1 MATTTPDA
9 DPSIPSPSSSANGAV
24 DWKSIALPY
33 AVAIAAQLPMLLLY
47 ARNLHLDKPHY
58 QTFPIAVLATLLIA
72 WSRWPKEAKMP
83 FHRSVASD
91 VLLVLGLMFG
101 IACVLFKFPSAAA
114 ASVMLLITSLLA
126 RTVDKET
133 LKSLWPASLPM
144 FVFLSLPGGYDV
156 KLITTLQR
164 YSAICTSRLL
174 DLAGLGHHMDGTVID
189 VPGRE
194 SYGIEQACSGV
205 QSFFTLLF
213 IAVVFIVV
221 FRRPLFRSII
231 LIASAVFWAL
241 FMNTVRIFLIP
252 IADQIDFNLAHGF
265 PHAMLGW
272 CTLIVGAL
280 LLLST
285 DQFLLFLF
293 GPVDTEIG
301 RSGPFG
307 RFITKFWN
315 SLVAGSALTNDEAG
329 RRRKKSKRRKTITQ
343 AGRSMIWGI
352 CGLLALAGAWS
363 SWDVFY
369 AFVNERKSVRFFDVD
384 EIRPFEETDLPAK
397 LDDWSLVNYG
407 IDSRERGSDLGKR
420 SDKWTYRSPNFV
432 ARVSLDQTF
441 PGWHELTTCY
451 RNAGW
456 ELVSRLRKDA
466 NLEMADDSGN
476 MGSVSWPYVVAE
488 FKKPTGERGFLA
500 FSIFNTEGAP
510 VDPPASWNRAM
521 YFISGI
527 KNRLSGRIRHQFFNR
542 ATFQIQTFVAGYGEV
557 DVDAQ
562 MEIEDRYLRLR
573 EITRQRCVEKSA
585 VQ

>member
-156 KLITTLQR
+156 TLITTLQR
-164 YSAICTSRLL
+164 YSAVCTSRLL

-343 AGRSMIWGI
+343 AGRSIECKI
-352 CGLLALAGAWS
+352 
-363 SWDVFY
+363 
-369 AFVNERKSVRFFDVD
+369 
-384 EIRPFEETDLPAK
+384 
-397 LDDWSLVNYG
+397 
-407 IDSRERGSDLGKR
+407 
-420 SDKWTYRSPNFV
+420 
-432 ARVSLDQTF
+432 
-441 PGWHELTTCY
+441 
-451 RNAGW
+451 
-456 ELVSRLRKDA
+456 LRC
-466 NLEMADDSGN
+466 
-476 MGSVSWPYVVAE
+476 
-488 FKKPTGERGFLA
+488 R
-500 FSIFNTEGAP
+500 
-510 VDPPASWNRAM
+510 
-521 YFISGI
+521 
-527 KNRLSGRIRHQFFNR
+527 
-542 ATFQIQTFVAGYGEV
+542 
-557 DVDAQ
+557 
-562 MEIEDRYLRLR
+562 
-573 EITRQRCVEKSA
+573 
-585 VQ
+585 

>member
-1 MATTTPDA
+1 MSTTTPDA
-9 DPSIPSPSSSANGAV
+9 STPRTSSSTQGSV
-24 DWKSIALPY
+24 DWKSIAIPY
-33 AVAIAAQLPMLLLY
+33 AVAILAQLPMLLLY

-58 QTFPIAVLATLLIA
+58 QTFPIAILATLLIA
-72 WSRWPKEAKMP
+72 WNRWPKEAKMP

-91 VLLVLGLMFG
+91 VLLVIGLMFG

-114 ASVMLLITSLLA
+114 ASVMLLIASLLA

-164 YSAICTSRLL
+164 FSAICTSRLL
-174 DLAGLGHHMDGTVID
+174 DLVGLGHHMDGTVIQ

-194 SYGIEQACSGV
+194 GYGIEQACSGV

-221 FRRPLFRSII
+221 FRRPFFRSVI
-231 LIASAVFWAL
+231 LIVSAVFWAL

-252 IADQIDFNLAHGF
+252 MADQVDLDLTHGF

-315 SLVAGSALTNDEAG
+315 SLVAGGTLKTDATGG
-329 RRRKKSKRRKTITQ
+329 RRRKTKRRKTITQ
-343 AGRSMIWGI
+343 AGKSVIWGI
-352 CGLLALAGAWS
+352 CGLMALAGVWS

-369 AFVNERKSVRFFDVD
+369 AFVNERHKVRFFDVD
-384 EIRPFEETDLPAK
+384 VTQPFEEADLPAK
-397 LDDWSLVNYG
+397 LDDWNVVNYK
-407 IDSRERGSDLGKR
+407 IDNRERGSDLGKR
-420 SDKWTYRSPNFV
+420 SDKWTYRAPNYI
-432 ARVSLDQTF
+432 AQVSLDQTF

-451 RNAGW
+451 RNSGW
-456 ELVSRLRKDA
+456 ELVSRVRKNVKLGDP
-466 NLEMADDSGN
+466 NDSESTGD
-476 MGSVSWPYVVAE
+476 VAWPYVVAE

-500 FSIFNTEGAP
+500 FSLFNTDGAP

-527 KNRLSGRIRHQFFNR
+527 KNRLSGRIRTQFFNT
-542 ATFQIQTFVAGYGEV
+542 ATYQIQTFVAGYGEFGEDTREEV
-557 DVDAQ
+557 
-562 MEIEDRYLRLR
+562 EDRYLRLR
-573 EITRQRCVEKSA
+573 EITRQRYVEKTTA
-585 VQ
+585 Q

>member
-1 MATTTPDA
+1 MATTSPDVS
-9 DPSIPSPSSSANGAV
+9 PSEPRSSSSANGSV

-33 AVAIAAQLPMLLLY
+33 AIAIGAQIPMLLLY

-72 WSRWPKEAKMP
+72 WSRWPKEARMP
-83 FHRSVASD
+83 FHRSVTSD
-91 VLLVLGLMFG
+91 VLLVMGLMFG

-156 KLITTLQR
+156 KLITSLQY

-174 DLAGLGHHMDGTVID
+174 DLAGLGHHMNGTVIQ

-221 FRRPLFRSII
+221 FRRPLFRSIV

-241 FMNTVRIFLIP
+241 FMNTIRIFLIP
-252 IADQIDFNLAHGF
+252 VLDQADIDVAHGF
-265 PHAMLGW
+265 SHAMLGW
-272 CTLIVGAL
+272 GTLTVGAV

-293 GPVDTEIG
+293 GPVDTETG

-307 RFITKFWN
+307 RFITKVWN
-315 SLVAGSALTNDEAG
+315 SLISGTTLESDEKG
-329 RRRKKSKRRKTITQ
+329 RRRKKRGRKAITQ
-343 AGRSMIWGI
+343 AGRSVIWGV
-352 CGLLALAGAWS
+352 CGLLALTGIWS

-369 AFVNERKSVRFFDVD
+369 AFVNERHKVRFFDVD
-384 EIRPFEETDLPAK
+384 VTQPFEETDLPAK
-397 LDDWSLVNYG
+397 LDDWSVVDYK
-407 IDSRERGSDLGKR
+407 IDVRERGSDLGKR
-420 SDKWTYRSPNFV
+420 SDLWTYRAPNCI
-432 ARVSLDQTF
+432 AHVSFDQPF

-456 ELVSRLRKDA
+456 EIVSRSRKDA
-466 NLEMADDSGN
+466 KLEILDDSGN
-476 MGSVSWPYVVAE
+476 EGSVSWPYVVAE
-488 FKKPTGERGFLA
+488 FKKPTGERGFLV
-500 FSIFNTEGAP
+500 FSLFNTDGAP
-510 VDPPASWNRAM
+510 VDPPASWNRLM

-527 KNRLSGRIRHQFFNR
+527 KNRLSGRIRTQFFNT
-542 ATFQIQTFVAGYGEV
+542 ATYQIQAFVRGYGKF
-557 DVDAQ
+557 DANTQ
-562 MEIEDRYLRLR
+562 TQIEDRFLRLR
-573 EITRQRCVEKSA
+573 EITRQRYVEKSTA
-585 VQ
+585 Q

>member
-1 MATTTPDA
+1 MATTSPDVS
-9 DPSIPSPSSSANGAV
+9 PSASRSSSSANSSV

-33 AVAIAAQLPMLLLY
+33 AIAIGAQIPMLILY

-58 QTFPIAVLATLLIA
+58 QTFPIAILATLLIA

-83 FHRSVASD
+83 FHRSVFSD
-91 VLLVLGLMFG
+91 VLLVTGLMFA

-114 ASVMLLITSLLA
+114 ASMMLLVASLLA

-144 FVFLSLPGGYDV
+144 FVFLSLPSGLDV
-156 KLITTLQR
+156 LLITKLQY

-174 DLAGLGHHMDGTVID
+174 DLAGLGHHMDGTVIQ

-194 SYGIEQACSGV
+194 AYGIEQACSGV

-221 FRRPLFRSII
+221 FRRPLFRSIV
-231 LIASAVFWAL
+231 LLASAVFWAL

-252 IADQIDFNLAHGF
+252 LGDLVDLPLAHGF

-272 CTLIVGAL
+272 GTLIVGAV

-307 RFITKFWN
+307 RFITKVWN
-315 SLVAGSALTNDEAG
+315 SLVSGTTLEGDEKG
-329 RRRKKSKRRKTITQ
+329 RRRKKRGRKAITQ
-343 AGRSMIWGI
+343 AGRSVIWGV
-352 CGLLALAGAWS
+352 CGLLALAGVWS

-369 AFVNERKSVRFFDVD
+369 AFVNERQGVRFFDYDVTQ
-384 EIRPFEETDLPAK
+384 PFEEADLPAK
-397 LDDWSLVNYG
+397 LEDWSVVKYK
-407 IDSRERGSDLGKR
+407 IDNRERGSDLGKR
-420 SDKWTYRSPNFV
+420 SDRWVYRAPSCV
-432 ARVSLDQTF
+432 AQVSLDQTF

-451 RNAGW
+451 QNSGW
-456 ELVSRLRKDA
+456 KLKKRVRKDA
-466 NLEMADDSGN
+466 KLEIPDESGN
-476 MGSVSWPYVVAE
+476 AGTVSWPYVVGE
-488 FKKPTGERGFLA
+488 FEKPTGERGFLV
-500 FSIFNTEGAP
+500 FSLFNTDGAP
-510 VDPPASWNRAM
+510 VDPPASWNRLT

-527 KNRLSGRIRHQFFNR
+527 KNRLSGRLRTQFFNT
-542 ATFQIQTFVAGYGEV
+542 ATYQIQAFVSGYGEL
-557 DVDAQ
+557 DVDTRT
-562 MEIEDRYLRLR
+562 EVEDRYLRLR
-573 EITRQRCVEKSA
+573 EITRQRYIEKSTA
-585 VQ
+585 Q